1 MTSRVSVGDSVQTPL
16 GKGVVREVRNGGHLQ
31 IDVGG
36 TALVLR
42 ASDVAPVD
50 IRSGKKS
57 RKSKSGTAPERDPP
71 TSEDAPSRRSTPGEI
86 DLHGTTVEEALAR
99 VEDAVNRALLADA
112 MEVRLIHGRS
122 GGRLR
127 AAVHRWLREV
137 PSVRGFRLDPRN
149 PGVTIVSF

>member
-1 MTSRVSVGDSVQTPL
+1 MRSTVRVGDFVQTPL
-16 GKGVVREVRNGGHLQ
+16 GKGVVREVRNGGRLQ

-36 TALVLR
+36 TALILHV
-42 ASDVAPVD
+42 SDVAPAD
-50 IRSGKKS
+50 IRSGKTS
-57 RKSKSGTAPERDPP
+57 RKSKSTAAPERDPL
-71 TSEDAPSRRSTPGEI
+71 TSEHALTGRSTPGEI
-86 DLHGTTVEEALAR
+86 DLHGMTVEEALAR
-99 VEDAVNRALLADA
+99 VEDAVNHALLADA